1 MVPAGSIRLDVQD
14 GQYAIWDGV
23 SDLDPPDPGG
33 SGGLVGTAPGLA
45 IVITG
50 TQFGNIALSV
60 QVDDSAPGLDTGPWD
75 EVTEV
80 SLTTGAGSLS
90 ILSGGDGPAELSG
103 LTPPHAADY
112 RVRVHARGRDAGAS
126 SDVVT
131 GTPVEEHLLQLW
143 PASAAPEQVHKTTD
157 AVADGLKTFDGPWYG
172 PQGRQVGEISHKHK
186 LDVPGGGSRGSPRSA
201 SSSNRA
207 SATLRLTEVWDD
219 GCMFEFEF
227 AVDLAGLTPQ
237 EEKRGRRAIDGYK
250 RAKMPGSTHDGP
262 LRVLVSY
269 SDGRVAD
276 SANRGDKFMAGLRPD
291 GPVAY
296 PFRYTIYPDG
306 SRHVAE
312 IGIWSWPLPP
322 AEPFELSV
330 EWPAIGLER
339 ATITLDG
346 TAIMAELG
354 ASG

>member
-1 MVPAGSIRLDVQD
+1 MVPAAPVRLDVQD

-23 SDLDPPDPGG
+23 SDLEPDPGG
-33 SGGLVGTAPGLA
+33 SGGLVAAAPGLA

-50 TQFGNIALSV
+50 TQFGDIALSV
-60 QVDDSAPGLDTGPWD
+60 HVGDSAPELDTGPWD

-80 SLTTGAGSLS
+80 SLTTGAGGLS

-103 LTPPHAADY
+103 LTPPRAADY

-126 SDVVT
+126 SDVVA
-131 GTPVEEHLLQLW
+131 GIPVEEHLVQLW
-143 PASAAPEQVHKTTD
+143 PASAAAEQVHKTTD
-157 AVADGLKTFDGPWYG
+157 VVAKHLKTVAGPWYG
-172 PQGRQVGEISHKHK
+172 PQGRQVGEISNKRE
-186 LDVPGGGSRGSPRSA
+186 LAVAGRGSRGS
-201 SSSNRA
+201 
-207 SATLRLTEVWDD
+207 ATLRSIEVWDD

-237 EEKRGRRAIDGYK
+237 EEKRGRRAIDGHK
-250 RAKMPGSTHDGP
+250 RAKMPGSTSDGP
-262 LRVLVSY
+262 LRALVRY
-269 SDGRVAD
+269 TDGRVAD
-276 SANRGDKFMAGLRPD
+276 SANRGEKFFAGQRPD

-346 TAIMAELG
+346 AAILAERSPG
-354 ASG
+354 RYR

>member
-1 MVPAGSIRLDVQD
+1 MAPAGPVRLDVQD

-60 QVDDSAPGLDTGPWD
+60 QVGDSAPGLDTGPWD

-80 SLTTGAGSLS
+80 SLTTGAGNLS
-90 ILSGGDGPAELSG
+90 ILSGGDGPDELSG
-103 LTPPHAADY
+103 LTPPRAGDY

-126 SDVVT
+126 RDVVT
-131 GTPVEEHLLQLW
+131 GTPVEEHLVQLW
-143 PASAAPEQVHKTTD
+143 SAPVEHEQVHKTTD
-157 AVADGLKTFDGPWYG
+157 AVASGRKAIVGPWRG
-172 PQGRQVGEISHKHK
+172 PQ
-186 LDVPGGGSRGSPRSA
+186 SRGQVAEIPVRRLISA
-201 SSSNRA
+201 PGRA
-207 SATLRLTEVWDD
+207 SATLRWIQIRDD

-237 EEKRGRRAIDGYK
+237 EEKRGRRAIDGHK
-250 RAKMPGSTHDGP
+250 RAKMPGSTSDGP
-262 LRVLVSY
+262 LRVLVRY

-276 SANRGDKFMAGLRPD
+276 SANRGEKFFAGLRPD

-306 SRHVAE
+306 GRHVAE

-339 ATITLDG
+339 ATITLNG
-346 TAIMAELG
+346 AAILAEL
-354 ASG
+354 A